1 MIEENEN
8 TDRRKFLKFGL
19 LAGGVTLATGLGLK
33 SGILGKDSEST
44 GKKVKLLTADGQLV
58 EVDSSHIKHHIAE
71 SKITALQARE
81 GIEGKKFVMV
91 IDLARCANA
100 RKCVEGCQTM
110 HHKH

>member
-44 GKKVKLLTADGQLV
+44 GKKVKLR
-58 EVDSSHIKHHIAE
+58 I
-71 SKITALQARE
+71 
-81 GIEGKKFVMV
+81 
-91 IDLARCANA
+91 
-100 RKCVEGCQTM
+100 
-110 HHKH
+110 